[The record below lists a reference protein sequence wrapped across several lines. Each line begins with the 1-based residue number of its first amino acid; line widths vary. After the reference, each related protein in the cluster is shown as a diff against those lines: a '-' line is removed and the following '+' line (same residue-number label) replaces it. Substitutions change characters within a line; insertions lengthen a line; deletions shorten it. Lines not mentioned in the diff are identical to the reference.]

1 MKQQYWDI
9 PIEKLINHVV
19 ENWQDDEEMDVA
31 DALHRYYEETR
42 CPRDW
47 TEINLLTV
55 DIWNRMFDDDIHLD
69 SPAYGVI
76 VSGIAAAAGGVWD
89 TVADAFG
96 LESRYVELVLAE
108 WYEADGDD
116 GIPPPITWDEF
127 LRRYEKEKAEWEV
140 EVTP

>member
-1 MKQQYWDI
+1 MKQQYWDM
-9 PIEKLINHVV
+9 PIEELIDYVIK
-19 ENWQDDEEMDVA
+19 NWHNDDELDVG

-47 TEINLLTV
+47 TEINWQTIE
-55 DIWNRMFDDDIHLD
+55 IWNRAFNDDIQPE

-108 WYEADGDD
+108 WYEADADD

-127 LRRYEKEKAEWEV
+127 MRRYEAEKAEWETD
-140 EVTP
+140 EKP